1 VIVPRRPLVLMYH
14 GVGSRPA
21 AADPYNLFVPAG
33 ALRAQLRW
41 LLDRGWQ
48 PLRLAEYL
56 ADRSGPG
63 RRFLVTFDDGYRSV
77 HDVALPLLR
86 ELGVPATVFLC
97 AGLLGDRSRWMP
109 DLPDEP
115 LVTRAEAVA
124 LRVGG
129 LDIGLH
135 GMDHTVLAGLPPAEL
150 RRQTGLAADRM
161 LAELGERPSA
171 YAYPCGVHDEPARAA
186 VAAAGMRVAFA
197 TYHSAGR
204 YAVPRV
210 DVNATDNPRTFSLK
224 TVRGYPRLRQLSG
237 AVPGLRPTLHA
248 LLGVGPRPRSNSCG
262 RG

>member
-1 VIVPRRPLVLMYH
+1 MYH

-41 LLDRGWQ
+41 LLDRGWR

-56 ADRSGPG
+56 ADRSRPG

-77 HDVALPLLR
+77 HDVALPLLA
-86 ELGVPATVFLC
+86 ELNVPATVFLC
-97 AGLLGDRSRWMP
+97 PAMFGGTSRWMP
-109 DLPDEP
+109 EMSDEP
-115 LVTRAEAVA
+115 LVTRAEAAA
-124 LRVGG
+124 LRTGG

-150 RRQTGLAADRM
+150 HRQVGEAAER
-161 LAELGERPSA
+161 LREELGERPA
-171 YAYPCGVHDEPARAA
+171 AFAYPCGVHDAAARAA

-197 TYHSAGR
+197 TYHSGGR

-210 DVNATDNPRTFSLK
+210 DVNATDNARTFSLK

-237 AVPGLRPTLHA
+237 AVPGLRPGVHA
-248 LLGVGPRPRSNSCG
+248 LLALVPGSSRASGSSG
-262 RG
+262 SG